1 MIDPTK
7 SPSIPVARLHVG
19 WMLKRASMG
28 GLLALSVE
36 VELGATLDAIKG
48 SDGTAGA
55 PFNAGNGGVVVMLW
69 DDTQLI
75 FWRFARDEIPQDIED
90 GCPDP
95 DSWGTPVARWTGD
108 SCDIGK
114 SFQDMQRMSHPLRSF
129 GCNIGKLCFFFQW

>member
-1 MIDPTK
+1 MD
-7 SPSIPVARLHVG
+7 
-19 WMLKRASMG
+19 
-28 GLLALSVE
+28 VE
-36 VELGATLDAIKG
+36 VGFDGRPLGTECRSGAGSNAGCAIKD

-55 PFNAGNGGVVVMLW
+55 PFNVGNGGVVVMLW

-75 FWRFARDEIPQDIED
+75 FWRLAHDEIPQDIED